1 MDNLRRRFVIND
13 HLGRHVKALKDL
25 HEVGDAVFP
34 EIEKYVVK
42 NALYTEGLELYR
54 YDLDKLK
61 VFQTL
66 ALNAIVHIK
75 GTNSV
80 LELDRAVCCV
90 SYSGEPSSGGRLR

>member
-13 HLGRHVKALKDL
+13 HLGRHVKALKNL
-25 HEVGDAVFP
+25 HEVGDTAFP

-61 VFQTL
+61 VF
-66 ALNAIVHIK
+66 
-75 GTNSV
+75 
-80 LELDRAVCCV
+80 
-90 SYSGEPSSGGRLR
+90 